1 MVGNDPINLAQFALP
16 EVRRLALRVTPAA
29 ERAVR
34 EATWLF
40 ADSITRQNQDGRS
53 GDLAIL
59 FDHKNRFLAVGL
71 FDPDSP
77 LRVRILHHGRSATID
92 TAWWE
97 QRLRQA
103 AALRQPLLESPTTG
117 YRLVYGENDG
127 FPDW

>member
-34 EATWLF
+34 EGHPWLF

-71 FDPDSP
+71 FDPDST
-77 LRVRILHHGRSATID
+77 LRVRILYHGRSATID
-92 TAWWE
+92 TA
-97 QRLRQA
+97 R
-103 AALRQPLLESPTTG
+103 
-117 YRLVYGENDG
+117 
-127 FPDW
+127 